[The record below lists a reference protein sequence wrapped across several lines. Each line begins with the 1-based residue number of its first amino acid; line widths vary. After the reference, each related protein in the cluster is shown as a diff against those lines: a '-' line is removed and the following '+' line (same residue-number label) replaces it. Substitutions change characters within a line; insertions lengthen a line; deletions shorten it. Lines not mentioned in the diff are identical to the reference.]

1 MCRRERASSAA
12 WVFQR
17 LRPGDSA
24 PDRTPHTE
32 LEECTMPMKRLP
44 AIALSLTLSLGLL
57 AGCGTTAVVAV
68 PAPTPSA
75 AAPTEAPAAQP
86 SSPVD
91 ASSGE
96 AVKTGLALI
105 TSVGNSTSATAE
117 GGGLAQADITLV
129 AVTVGEDGVIDDCVI
144 DAIQS
149 KVNFDAA
156 GQLITDLS
164 TPVASKNERG
174 DDYGM
179 WKASSI
185 GKEWN
190 EQAQAIAD
198 YVVGKTIDQVAGI
211 SVTEDGKAGD
221 ADLAASVTMSIGGYL
236 EGIQQAVANAQH
248 LGASKGDTLVLTS
261 TTSLTDS
268 KSASAEED
276 GLAQA
281 YATVSAITM
290 NGDTITSMVID
301 AVQASV
307 NFDTAGQ
314 ITTDLTAAQP
324 SKNQLGDDY
333 GMRKASS
340 IGREWYEQAAGFA
353 AYVTGKTPAEVS
365 GIAVTEDGKT
375 ADADL
380 AASVTI
386 SIGAFQTLVD
396 KAA

>member
-24 PDRTPHTE
+24 SDRTPHTE

-44 AIALSLTLSLGLL
+44 AIALSLALSLGLL

-68 PAPTPSA
+68 PAPTPSVV
-75 AAPTEAPAAQP
+75 PTEAPAATP
-86 SSPVD
+86 APAD
-91 ASSGE
+91 PSSGE
-96 AVKTGLALI
+96 AVKTGLSLI
-105 TSVGNSTSATAE
+105 TSVGSSTSASAE
-117 GGGLAQADITLV
+117 GDGLAQADITLV

-164 TPVASKNERG
+164 TPVTSKNERG

-179 WKASSI
+179 RKASSI

-198 YVVGKTIDQVAGI
+198 YVVGKTIDQVTGI
-211 SVTEDGKAGD
+211 AVTEDGKAGD
-221 ADLAASVTMSIGGYL
+221 ADLASSVTMSIGGYL
-236 EGIQQAVANAQH
+236 DGIQQAVANAQH

-281 YATVSAITM
+281 YATVGALTM

-324 SKNQLGDDY
+324 SKNQLGDGY
-333 GMRKASS
+333 GMRDFSS
-340 IGREWYEQAAGFA
+340 IGKEWYEQAAGFA
-353 AYVTGKTPAEVS
+353 AYAIGKTPAEVS
-365 GIAVTEDGKT
+365 GIAVTEDGKA

>member
-1 MCRRERASSAA
+1 M
-12 WVFQR
+12 
-17 LRPGDSA
+17 
-24 PDRTPHTE
+24 
-32 LEECTMPMKRLP
+32 
-44 AIALSLTLSLGLL
+44 
-57 AGCGTTAVVAV
+57 
-68 PAPTPSA
+68 
-75 AAPTEAPAAQP
+75 
-86 SSPVD
+86 
-91 ASSGE
+91 
-96 AVKTGLALI
+96 
-105 TSVGNSTSATAE
+105 
-117 GGGLAQADITLV
+117 
-129 AVTVGEDGVIDDCVI
+129 GEDGVIDDCVI

-156 GQLITDLS
+156 GQLTTDL
-164 TPVASKNERG
+164 TAPVASKNERG

-179 WKASSI
+179 RKASSI

-198 YVVGKTIDQVAGI
+198 YVTGKTIDQVTGI
-211 SVTEDGKAGD
+211 AVTEDGKAGD

-281 YATVSAITM
+281 YATVGAITM

-324 SKNQLGDDY
+324 SKNQLGDSY
-333 GMRKASS
+333 GMRDFSS
-340 IGREWYEQAAGFA
+340 IGKEWYEQAAGFA

-365 GIAVTEDGKT
+365 GIAVTEDGKA

>member
-75 AAPTEAPAAQP
+75 APTEAPAAQP

-105 TSVGNSTSATAE
+105 TSVGSSTSASAE
-117 GGGLAQADITLV
+117 GDGLAQADITLV

-198 YVVGKTIDQVAGI
+198 YVVGKTIDQVTGI
-211 SVTEDGKAGD
+211 AVTEDGKAGD

-261 TTSLTDS
+261 TTSLSDS
-268 KSASAEED
+268 KDATAEED

-281 YATVSAITM
+281 YATVGAITM

-365 GIAVTEDGKT
+365 GIAVTEDGKA

>member
-1 MCRRERASSAA
+1 MCRRERVSSAA

-44 AIALSLTLSLGLL
+44 AIALSLALILGLL

-75 AAPTEAPAAQP
+75 TPTEAPAAQP

-105 TSVGNSTSATAE
+105 TSVGSSTSVSAE
-117 GGGLAQADITLV
+117 GDGLAQADITLV

-164 TPVASKNERG
+164 IPVASKNERG

-198 YVVGKTIDQVAGI
+198 YVVGKTIDQVTGI
-211 SVTEDGKAGD
+211 AVTEDGKAGD

-261 TTSLTDS
+261 TTSLSDS
-268 KSASAEED
+268 KNATAEED

-281 YATVSAITM
+281 YATVGAITM

-340 IGREWYEQAAGFA
+340 IGKEWYEQAAGFA